1 MTAMASLLAFLAA
14 VATFSNPTRGI
25 HRLTAGIERTVNA
38 AGDRVVERRSALSIG
53 APDLARTAGRRLILI
68 ATVVA
73 IGIVLAAPAGPS
85 IVIATAA
92 ITAVIAMVLT
102 QRARQ
107 ARQRAASTKR
117 ATVIEACDILA
128 ADLTAGRP
136 PADALEGAAT
146 ICPDLQVA
154 AAAAKLG
161 GDVATALTL
170 AAESPGAEGLKALS
184 AAWRVA
190 EESGAAFALITE
202 RLADSLRADEAIR
215 RQITANLAG
224 TRATARLLAALP
236 LFGTALGYAIG
247 AHPLAFLLTSPPGY
261 LCLLI
266 GLLLTALGLHWTTTL
281 TTRATP

>member
-1 MTAMASLLAFLAA
+1 MPAMASLLAFLAA

-25 HRLTAGIERTVNA
+25 HRLTATPKSNTLGDGVIER
-38 AGDRVVERRSALSIG
+38 RKALSIG
-53 APDLARTAGRRLILI
+53 APDLARTAGRRLTVI
-68 ATVVA
+68 ATLVA
-73 IGIVLAAPAGPS
+73 IGILLVASAGPS
-85 IVIATAA
+85 IVISTVSIAA
-92 ITAVIAMVLT
+92 VVALILA

-107 ARQRAASTKR
+107 ARQRAATSRR
-117 ATVIEACDILA
+117 AAVIEACDILS

-136 PADALEGAAT
+136 PADALEAAAT
-146 ICPDLQVA
+146 SCPDLQVA
-154 AAAAKLG
+154 SAAAKLG
-161 GDVATALTL
+161 GDVPAALEL

-247 AHPLAFLLTSPPGY
+247 AHPLAFLLTTPLGY
-261 LCLLI
+261 LCLLT

-281 TTRATP
+281 TAKATP

>member
-1 MTAMASLLAFLAA
+1 MPAVASLLAFLAA
-14 VATFSNPTRGI
+14 MATFSNPTRGI
-25 HRLTAGIERTVNA
+25 HRLIATPRRNALGDSVIERRKV
-38 AGDRVVERRSALSIG
+38 LSIG
-53 APDLARTAGRRLILI
+53 APDLARTAGRRLAVI
-68 ATVVA
+68 AGLVA
-73 IGIVLAAPAGPS
+73 IGILVAATAGPS
-85 IVIATAA
+85 IIISAVAIA
-92 ITAVIAMVLT
+92 AVLALILT
-102 QRARQ
+102 QRSRQ
-107 ARQRAASTKR
+107 AGQRAATSRR
-117 ATVIEACDILA
+117 AAVIEACDILS

-136 PADALEGAAT
+136 PADALEAAAT

-154 AAAAKLG
+154 SAAAKLG
-161 GDVATALTL
+161 GDVPAALEL
-170 AAESPGAEGLKALS
+170 AAESPGSEGLRALS

-247 AHPLAFLLTSPPGY
+247 AHPLTFLLTTPLGY
-261 LCLLI
+261 LCLLT

-281 TTRATP
+281 TTKATP

>member
-1 MTAMASLLAFLAA
+1 MPAMASLLAFLAA

-25 HRLTAGIERTVNA
+25 HRLTATPKSNTLGDGVIER
-38 AGDRVVERRSALSIG
+38 RKALSIG
-53 APDLARTAGRRLILI
+53 APDLARTAGRRLTVI
-68 ATVVA
+68 ATLVA
-73 IGIVLAAPAGPS
+73 IGILLVASAGPS
-85 IVIATAA
+85 IVISTVSIAA
-92 ITAVIAMVLT
+92 VVALILA

-107 ARQRAASTKR
+107 ARQRAATSRR
-117 ATVIEACDILA
+117 AAVIEACDILS

-136 PADALEGAAT
+136 PADALEAAAT
-146 ICPDLQVA
+146 SCPDLQVA
-154 AAAAKLG
+154 SAAAKLG
-161 GDVATALTL
+161 GDVPAALEL

-247 AHPLAFLLTSPPGY
+247 ADPLAFLLTTPLGY
-261 LCLLI
+261 LCLLT

-281 TTRATP
+281 TAKATP